1 MKNDVILITGGSSGY
16 GKATAELFAKNG
28 AKVIITGRKAETLQ
42 PVADAIGADAFVAD
56 ATNPADW
63 EKLYAYIMEKYGK
76 LDMLVNNAGGGVA
89 IKEVADISPEE
100 IDKTITL
107 NLNSA
112 LYGCHTFAPLFIKQK
127 GGTIVNVSS
136 VCAKQ
141 AWPGWTTYAA
151 SKWGVLGLTKGL
163 TTELGP
169 HGVRVTCIVPGAGAT
184 NFDANA
190 NFTGR
195 GAVPA
200 FKAENFAQVVYDLYN
215 LPKTVWIE
223 ETTVWGIDQVVVP
236 L

>member
-28 AKVIITGRKAETLQ
+28 AQVIITGRNADTLNAVAES
-42 PVADAIGADAFVAD
+42 IGAEAFVAD
-56 ATNPADW
+56 VTSPADW
-63 EKLYAYIMEKYGK
+63 KRLYDHVMAKYGK
-76 LDMLVNNAGGGVA
+76 LDLLLNNAGGGVA
-89 IKEVADISPEE
+89 IKEVAEMSPEE
-100 IDKTITL
+100 IDKTISL
-107 NLNSA
+107 NLHSV
-112 LYGCHTFAPLFIKQK
+112 LYGCHTFAPLFIQQK
-127 GGTIVNVSS
+127 GGTVVNVSS

-151 SKWGVLGLTKGL
+151 SKWGVLGVTKGL

-169 HGVRVTCIVPGAGAT
+169 HGVRVTCVVPGAGAT

-190 NFTGR
+190 GFTGR
-195 GAVPA
+195 GAVPV
-200 FKAENFAQVVYDLYN
+200 FTAENFAQVIFDLYN

-223 ETTVWGIDQVVVP
+223 ETTVWGIDQVVIP

>member
-28 AKVIITGRKAETLQ
+28 AKVIITGRNADTLNA
-42 PVADAIGADAFVAD
+42 VAKEIGADAFVAD
-56 ATNPADW
+56 ATNPGDW
-63 EKLYAYIMEKYGK
+63 ARLYDYIVEKYGK

-89 IKEVADISPEE
+89 IKEVADISIEE
-100 IDKTITL
+100 IDKTISL
-107 NLNSA
+107 NLNSV
-112 LYGCHTFAPLFIKQK
+112 LYGCHTFAPLFINQK

-141 AWPGWTTYAA
+141 AWPGWTTYASA
-151 SKWGVLGLTKGL
+151 KWGVLGVTKGL

-169 HGVRVTCIVPGAGAT
+169 HGVRVTCVVPAAGAT

-190 NFTGR
+190 NFNR
-195 GAVPA
+195 GAVPI

-215 LPKTVWIE
+215 LPKTVWVE
-223 ETTVWGIDQVVVP
+223 ETTVWGIDQVVIP

>member
-16 GKATAELFAKNG
+16 GKATAEMFAKNG
-28 AKVIITGRKAETLQ
+28 AKVIITGRNADTLNAVAAE
-42 PVADAIGADAFVAD
+42 IGAEAFVAD

-63 EKLYAYIMEKYGK
+63 ARLYDHIVEKHGK

-89 IKEVADISPEE
+89 IKEVADISIEE
-100 IDKTITL
+100 IDKTISL
-107 NLNSA
+107 NLNSV
-112 LYGCHTFAPLFIKQK
+112 LYGCHTFAPLFINQK

-200 FKAENFAQVVYDLYN
+200 FKAENFAQVIYDLYN